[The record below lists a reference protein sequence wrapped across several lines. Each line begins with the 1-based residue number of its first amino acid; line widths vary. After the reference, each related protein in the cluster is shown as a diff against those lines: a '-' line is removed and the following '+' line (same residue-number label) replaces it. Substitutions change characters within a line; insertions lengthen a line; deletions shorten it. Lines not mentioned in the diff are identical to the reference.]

1 MKARGSVP
9 IFLTVTLLLGLAAC
23 TSPAAPPTATTIP
36 TVTSTATPT
45 ATATPRPTA
54 QPGDAEHKL
63 TVNGLARS
71 YLLYVPS
78 GIDHLQP
85 VPVVFAF
92 HGLGGDPADEETRSG
107 FNDVAGKN
115 HFLVVYPQGSGDDHS
130 WNSGACCGVHI
141 SAIDNKVDETAFV
154 RQMLADLGAS
164 FRVDPKRVYAMGFS
178 NGASLSYSLACEM
191 SDTLAAIESNSG
203 LLTYDACQPQ
213 QPVAVMQVHWLAD
226 TLVPFDGGTSSLDS
240 TWIFP
245 PVKDSIATWVRLDG
259 CTGAPQV
266 ETLKNVITHTV
277 YSGCRGGTAV
287 ELYAIKY
294 LDHDVPPAYVLP
306 PERIW
311 DFFAAHPKP

>member
-9 IFLTVTLLLGLAAC
+9 IFLTVTLLLSLAAC

-36 TVTSTATPT
+36 TAT
-45 ATATPRPTA
+45 ATATPAPTATPAHTA
-54 QPGDAEHKL
+54 QPGDTEHQL

-71 YLLYVPS
+71 YMLYVPT
-78 GIDHLQP
+78 GIDRLQP

-92 HGLGGDPADEETRSG
+92 HGLGGDPGDEENRSE
-107 FNDVAGKN
+107 FDPVADKN

-130 WNSGACCGVHI
+130 WNDGSCCSVHI
-141 SAIDNKVDETAFV
+141 SARDNKVDETAFV

-164 FRVDPKRVYAMGFS
+164 FRVDPKRVFAMGFS
-178 NGASLSYSLACEM
+178 NGAALSYRLACEM
-191 SDTLAAIESNSG
+191 YDTLAAIESNSG
-203 LLTYDACQPQ
+203 PVMVDACQPQ
-213 QPVAVMQVHWLAD
+213 QPVAVMHVHGLAD
-226 TLVPFDGGTSSLDS
+226 TFVPFNGGASSLNS
-240 TWIFP
+240 AWIFP

-277 YSGCRGGTAV
+277 YTGCRGGTAV
-287 ELYAIKY
+287 ELYAIEY
-294 LDHDVPPAYVLP
+294 LDHDVPPSYVLP
-306 PERIW
+306 PERVW